1 MFLWKIK
8 KKIKKKNE
16 QNEIVKYI
24 SNKLEQLNFFIY
36 SEVTWIRNTLV

>member
-24 SNKLEQLNFFIY
+24 SNKLEQLDFFIY